1 MEELLKKFL
10 LLGMGA
16 FALTKEKMES
26 LLEELSK
33 APEKMQINEFLSE
46 LLKKGQETRN
56 ELEQRIGEK
65 LEKIIDQ
72 TRLATKDDI
81 ARLENKIDQIEKRL
95 KGV

>member
-81 ARLENKIDQIEKRL
+81 TRLENKIDQIEKRL